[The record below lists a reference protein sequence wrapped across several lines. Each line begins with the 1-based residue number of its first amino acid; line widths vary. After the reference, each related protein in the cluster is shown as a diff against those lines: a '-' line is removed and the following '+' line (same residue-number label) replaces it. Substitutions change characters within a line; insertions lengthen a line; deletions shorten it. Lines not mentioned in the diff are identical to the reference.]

1 MTARRRTVARE
12 LVPEPQE
19 AAAIAELK
27 TLIGGQQEAT
37 GDLRE
42 RVKVLESESKHYA
55 TRADLA
61 KDYATKA
68 DLAKDYATKADLANM
83 KAWVAGA
90 FLSVLVALG
99 AAFIRSSSGN

>member
-42 RVKVLESESKHYA
+42 RVKVLESESKHC
-55 TRADLA
+55 
-61 KDYATKA
+61 ATKA
-68 DLAKDYATKADLANM
+68 DLAKDYATKADLADM
-83 KAWVAGA
+83 KAWAVTGVAGA
-90 FLSVLVALG
+90 LLSVLVALG
-99 AAFIRSSSGN
+99 AAFVRSSSGN